1 MEFARYIF
9 DYRVL
14 TPMALT
20 ARKGSV
26 LRGAIGASLRRV
38 TCALRRER
46 CETCLLKGRC
56 VYSIFF
62 EPLPPVKG
70 RCRPRTCWPGARRGK
85 RLLPEAY
92 CVFGRRV
99 TWG

>member
-9 DYRVL
+9 DCRVL

-56 VYSIFF
+56 VYRSIADVARG
-62 EPLPPVKG
+62 PAG
-70 RCRPRTCWPGARRGK
+70 RGQE
-85 RLLPEAY
+85 EANG
-92 CVFGRRV
+92 CCPKLIVFLGV
-99 TWG
+99 E